1 MTRSE
6 EFDDLLRSTKREGIE
21 NLIPMSKRSE
31 NEVRKLGRSGGIK
44 SGETRRKQ
52 KELKDLMQTI
62 DKTTLPTEQAE
73 TYKQI
78 LNIDDPTYRDAVVA
92 TIYLKALSGDMR
104 AIELYLKLKGEMP
117 KDIELMAGDKS
128 MTIVWNEKR
137 YNDET
142 NQETK

>member
-1 MTRSE
+1 MQENKKE
-6 EFDDLLRSTKREGIE
+6 EANKGNKGTE
-21 NLIPMSKRSE
+21 NLIPLNKRTKAE
-31 NEVRKLGRSGGIK
+31 QRKITRSGGIK

-52 KELKDLMQTI
+52 KEIKELMQTI
-62 DKTTLPTEQAE
+62 DSTSLPSEQAE
-73 TYKQI
+73 TYQQV
-78 LNIDDPTYRDAVVA
+78 LDIDNPTYREAVVA

-137 YNDET
+137 YNDDT
-142 NQETK
+142 NQETE

>member
-1 MTRSE
+1 MKQENKKE
-6 EFDDLLRSTKREGIE
+6 EANKGNKGTE
-21 NLIPMSKRSE
+21 NLIPLNKRTKAE
-31 NEVRKLGRSGGIK
+31 QRKITRSGGIK

-52 KELKDLMQTI
+52 KEIKELMQTI
-62 DKTTLPTEQAE
+62 DSTSLPSEQAE
-73 TYKQI
+73 TYQQVLDIK
-78 LNIDDPTYRDAVVA
+78 NPTYREAVVA

-137 YNDET
+137 YNDDT
-142 NQETK
+142 NQETE

>member
-1 MTRSE
+1 MDKENKKTE
-6 EFDDLLRSTKREGIE
+6 ANKGAE
-21 NLIPMSKRSE
+21 NLIPMNKRSVG
-31 NEVRKLGRSGGIK
+31 EVRKLGRSGGIK

-52 KELKDLMQTI
+52 KEIKELMQTI
-62 DKTTLPTEQAE
+62 DSTSLPSEQAE
-73 TYKQI
+73 TYQQV
-78 LNIDDPTYRDAVVA
+78 LDIDNPTYREAVVA

-137 YNDET
+137 YNDDT
-142 NQETK
+142 NQETE

>member
-1 MTRSE
+1 MKQENKKE
-6 EFDDLLRSTKREGIE
+6 EANKGNKGTE
-21 NLIPMSKRSE
+21 NLIPLNKRTKAE
-31 NEVRKLGRSGGIK
+31 QREITRSGGIK

-52 KELKDLMQTI
+52 KEIKELMQTI
-62 DKTTLPTEQAE
+62 DSTSLPSEQAE
-73 TYKQI
+73 TYQQVLDIK
-78 LNIDDPTYRDAVVA
+78 NPTYREAVVA

-137 YNDET
+137 YNDDT
-142 NQETK
+142 NQETE

>member
-1 MTRSE
+1 MQENKKE
-6 EFDDLLRSTKREGIE
+6 EANKGNKGAE
-21 NLIPMSKRSE
+21 NLIPLNKRTKAE
-31 NEVRKLGRSGGIK
+31 QRKITRSGGIK

-52 KELKDLMQTI
+52 KEIKELMQTI
-62 DKTTLPTEQAE
+62 DSTSLPSEQAE
-73 TYKQI
+73 TYQQVLDIK
-78 LNIDDPTYRDAVVA
+78 NPTYREAVIA

-137 YNDET
+137 YNDDT
-142 NQETK
+142 NQETE

>member
-1 MTRSE
+1 MIEKE
-6 EFDDLLRSTKREGIE
+6 EANKGNKGTE
-21 NLIPMSKRSE
+21 NLIPLNKRTKAE
-31 NEVRKLGRSGGIK
+31 QREITRSGGIK

-52 KELKDLMQTI
+52 KEIKELMQTI
-62 DKTTLPTEQAE
+62 DSTSLPSEQAE
-73 TYKQI
+73 TYQQVLDIK
-78 LNIDDPTYRDAVVA
+78 NPTYREAVVA

-137 YNDET
+137 YNDDT
-142 NQETK
+142 NQETE

>member
-1 MTRSE
+1 MQENKKE
-6 EFDDLLRSTKREGIE
+6 EANKGNKGAE
-21 NLIPMSKRSE
+21 NLIPLNKRTKAE
-31 NEVRKLGRSGGIK
+31 QRKITRSGGIK

-52 KELKDLMQTI
+52 KEIKELMQTI
-62 DKTTLPTEQAE
+62 DSTSLPSEQAE
-73 TYKQI
+73 TYQQVLDIK
-78 LNIDDPTYRDAVVA
+78 NPTYREAVIA

-137 YNDET
+137 YNDDT
-142 NQETK
+142 DQETE

>member
-1 MTRSE
+1 MKQENKKE
-6 EFDDLLRSTKREGIE
+6 EANKGAE
-21 NLIPMSKRSE
+21 NLIPMNKRSE
-31 NEVRKLGRSGGIK
+31 GEVRKLGRSGGIK

-52 KELKDLMQTI
+52 KEIKELMQTI
-62 DKTTLPTEQAE
+62 DSTSLPSEQAE
-73 TYKQI
+73 TYQQV
-78 LNIDDPTYRDAVVA
+78 LDIDNPTYREAVVA

-137 YNDET
+137 YNDDT
-142 NQETK
+142 NQEAE

>member
-1 MTRSE
+1 MIEKE
-6 EFDDLLRSTKREGIE
+6 EANKGNKGTE
-21 NLIPMSKRSE
+21 NLIPLNKRTKAE
-31 NEVRKLGRSGGIK
+31 QRKITRSGGIK

-52 KELKDLMQTI
+52 KEIKELMQTI
-62 DKTTLPTEQAE
+62 DSTSLPSEQAE
-73 TYKQI
+73 TYQQVLDIK
-78 LNIDDPTYRDAVVA
+78 NPTYREAVVA

-137 YNDET
+137 YNDDT
-142 NQETK
+142 NQEAE

>member
-1 MTRSE
+1 MKQENKKTE
-6 EFDDLLRSTKREGIE
+6 ANKGAE
-21 NLIPMSKRSE
+21 NLIPMNKRSVG
-31 NEVRKLGRSGGIK
+31 EVRKLGRSGGIK

-52 KELKDLMQTI
+52 KEIKELMQTI
-62 DKTTLPTEQAE
+62 DSTSLPSEQAE
-73 TYKQI
+73 TYQQVLDI
-78 LNIDDPTYRDAVVA
+78 ENPTYREAVIA

-137 YNDET
+137 YNDDT
-142 NQETK
+142 NQETE

>member
-1 MTRSE
+1 MKQENKKTE
-6 EFDDLLRSTKREGIE
+6 ANKGAE
-21 NLIPMSKRSE
+21 NLIPMNKRSE
-31 NEVRKLGRSGGIK
+31 GEVRKLGRSGGIK

-52 KELKDLMQTI
+52 KEIKELMQTI
-62 DKTTLPTEQAE
+62 DSTSLPSEQAE
-73 TYKQI
+73 TYQQV
-78 LNIDDPTYRDAVVA
+78 LDIDNPTYREAVVA

-137 YNDET
+137 YNDDT
-142 NQETK
+142 NQETE

>member
-1 MTRSE
+1 MQENKKE
-6 EFDDLLRSTKREGIE
+6 EANKWNKGTE
-21 NLIPMSKRSE
+21 NLIPLNKRTKAE
-31 NEVRKLGRSGGIK
+31 QRKITRSGGIK

-52 KELKDLMQTI
+52 KEIKELMQTI
-62 DKTTLPTEQAE
+62 DSTSLPSEQAE
-73 TYKQI
+73 TYQQVLDIK
-78 LNIDDPTYRDAVVA
+78 NPTYREAVVA

-137 YNDET
+137 YNDDT
-142 NQETK
+142 NQETE

>member
-1 MTRSE
+1 M
-6 EFDDLLRSTKREGIE
+6 
-21 NLIPMSKRSE
+21 NKRSVG
-31 NEVRKLGRSGGIK
+31 EVRKLGRSGGIK

-52 KELKDLMQTI
+52 KEIKELMNTI
-62 DKTTLPTEQAE
+62 DSTSLPSEQAE
-73 TYKQI
+73 TYQQV
-78 LNIDDPTYRDAVVA
+78 LDIDNPTYREAVVA

-137 YNDET
+137 YNDDT
-142 NQETK
+142 NQEAE

>member
-1 MTRSE
+1 MKQENKKE
-6 EFDDLLRSTKREGIE
+6 EANKGNKGTE
-21 NLIPMSKRSE
+21 NLIPLNKRTKAE
-31 NEVRKLGRSGGIK
+31 QRKITRSGGIK

-52 KELKDLMQTI
+52 KEIKELMQTI
-62 DKTTLPTEQAE
+62 DSTSLPSEQAE
-73 TYKQI
+73 TYQQVLDIK
-78 LNIDDPTYRDAVVA
+78 NPTYREAVVA

-137 YNDET
+137 YNDDT
-142 NQETK
+142 NQEAE

>member
-1 MTRSE
+1 MKQENKKE
-6 EFDDLLRSTKREGIE
+6 EANKGNKGTE
-21 NLIPMSKRSE
+21 NLIPLNKRTKAE
-31 NEVRKLGRSGGIK
+31 QRKITRSGGIK

-52 KELKDLMQTI
+52 KEIKELMQTI
-62 DKTTLPTEQAE
+62 DSTSLPSEQAE
-73 TYKQI
+73 TYQQV
-78 LNIDDPTYRDAVVA
+78 LDIDNPTYRDAVVA

-137 YNDET
+137 YNDDT
-142 NQETK
+142 NQETE

>member
-1 MTRSE
+1 MKQENKKTE
-6 EFDDLLRSTKREGIE
+6 ANKGAE
-21 NLIPMSKRSE
+21 NLIPMNKRSE
-31 NEVRKLGRSGGIK
+31 GEVRKLGRSGGIK

-52 KELKDLMQTI
+52 KEIKELMQTI
-62 DKTTLPTEQAE
+62 DSTSLPSEQAE
-73 TYKQI
+73 TYQQVLDIK
-78 LNIDDPTYRDAVVA
+78 NPTYREAVVA

-137 YNDET
+137 YNDDT
-142 NQETK
+142 NQETE

>member
-1 MTRSE
+1 MKQENKKE
-6 EFDDLLRSTKREGIE
+6 EANKGNKGTE
-21 NLIPMSKRSE
+21 NLIPLNKRTKAE
-31 NEVRKLGRSGGIK
+31 QRKITRSGGIK

-52 KELKDLMQTI
+52 KEIKELMQTI
-62 DKTTLPTEQAE
+62 DSTSLPSEQAE
-73 TYKQI
+73 TYQQV
-78 LNIDDPTYRDAVVA
+78 LDIDNPTYREAVVA

-137 YNDET
+137 YNDDT
-142 NQETK
+142 NQEAE

>member
-1 MTRSE
+1 MKQENKKE
-6 EFDDLLRSTKREGIE
+6 EANKGNKGTE
-21 NLIPMSKRSE
+21 NLIPLNKRTKAE
-31 NEVRKLGRSGGIK
+31 QRKITRSGGIK

-52 KELKDLMQTI
+52 KEIKELMQTI
-62 DKTTLPTEQAE
+62 DSTSLPSEQAE
-73 TYKQI
+73 TYQQV
-78 LNIDDPTYRDAVVA
+78 LDIDNPTYREAVVA

-137 YNDET
+137 YNDDT
-142 NQETK
+142 NQETE

>member
-1 MTRSE
+1 MKQENKKTE
-6 EFDDLLRSTKREGIE
+6 AIKGVE
-21 NLIPMSKRSE
+21 NLIPMNKRSE
-31 NEVRKLGRSGGIK
+31 GEVRKLGRSGGIK

-52 KELKDLMQTI
+52 KEIKELMQTI
-62 DKTTLPTEQAE
+62 DSTSLPSEQAE
-73 TYKQI
+73 TYQQV
-78 LNIDDPTYRDAVVA
+78 LDIDNPTYREAVVA

-137 YNDET
+137 YNDDT
-142 NQETK
+142 NQETE

>member
-1 MTRSE
+1 MQENKKE
-6 EFDDLLRSTKREGIE
+6 EANKGNKGAE
-21 NLIPMSKRSE
+21 NLIPLNKRTKAE
-31 NEVRKLGRSGGIK
+31 QRKISRSGGIK

-52 KELKDLMQTI
+52 KEIKELMQTI
-62 DKTTLPTEQAE
+62 DSTSLPSEQAE
-73 TYKQI
+73 TYQQVLDIK
-78 LNIDDPTYRDAVVA
+78 NPTYREAVIA

-137 YNDET
+137 YNDDT
-142 NQETK
+142 NQETE

>member
-1 MTRSE
+1 MKQENNKE
-6 EFDDLLRSTKREGIE
+6 EENKANKGTE
-21 NLIPMSKRSE
+21 NLIPLNKRTKAE
-31 NEVRKLGRSGGIK
+31 QRKITRSGGIK

-52 KELKDLMQTI
+52 KEIKELMQTI
-62 DKTTLPTEQAE
+62 DRTSLPSEQAE
-73 TYKQI
+73 TYQQV
-78 LNIDDPTYRDAVVA
+78 LDIDNPTYREAVVA

-137 YNDET
+137 YNDDT
-142 NQETK
+142 NQEAE

>member
-1 MTRSE
+1 MQENKKE
-6 EFDDLLRSTKREGIE
+6 EANKGNKGAE
-21 NLIPMSKRSE
+21 NLIPLNKRTKAE
-31 NEVRKLGRSGGIK
+31 QRKITRSGGIK

-52 KELKDLMQTI
+52 KEIKELMQTI
-62 DKTTLPTEQAE
+62 DSTSLPSEQAE
-73 TYKQI
+73 TYQQVLDIK
-78 LNIDDPTYRDAVVA
+78 NPTYREAVIA

-137 YNDET
+137 YNDDT
-142 NQETK
+142 NQEAE

>member
-1 MTRSE
+1 MKQENKKE
-6 EFDDLLRSTKREGIE
+6 EANKGNKGTE
-21 NLIPMSKRSE
+21 NLIPLNKRTKAE
-31 NEVRKLGRSGGIK
+31 QRKIARSGGIK

-52 KELKDLMQTI
+52 KEIKELMQTI
-62 DKTTLPTEQAE
+62 DSTSLPSEQAE
-73 TYKQI
+73 TYQQV
-78 LNIDDPTYRDAVVA
+78 LDIDNPTYREAVVA

-137 YNDET
+137 YNDDT
-142 NQETK
+142 NQETE

>member
-1 MTRSE
+1 MKQENKKTE
-6 EFDDLLRSTKREGIE
+6 ANKGAE
-21 NLIPMSKRSE
+21 NLIPMNKRSE
-31 NEVRKLGRSGGIK
+31 GEVRKLARSGGIK

-52 KELKDLMQTI
+52 KEIKELMQTI
-62 DKTTLPTEQAE
+62 DSTSLPSEQAE
-73 TYKQI
+73 TYQQV
-78 LNIDDPTYRDAVVA
+78 LDIDNPTYREAVVA

-137 YNDET
+137 YNDDT
-142 NQETK
+142 NQETE

>member
-1 MTRSE
+1 MDKENKKE
-6 EFDDLLRSTKREGIE
+6 EANKGNKGAE
-21 NLIPMSKRSE
+21 NLIPMNKRSVG
-31 NEVRKLGRSGGIK
+31 EVRKLGRSGGIK

-52 KELKDLMQTI
+52 KEIKELMQTI
-62 DKTTLPTEQAE
+62 DSTSLPSEQAE
-73 TYKQI
+73 TYQQI
-78 LNIDDPTYRDAVVA
+78 LDIKNPTYREAVVA

-137 YNDET
+137 YNDDT
-142 NQETK
+142 NQETE